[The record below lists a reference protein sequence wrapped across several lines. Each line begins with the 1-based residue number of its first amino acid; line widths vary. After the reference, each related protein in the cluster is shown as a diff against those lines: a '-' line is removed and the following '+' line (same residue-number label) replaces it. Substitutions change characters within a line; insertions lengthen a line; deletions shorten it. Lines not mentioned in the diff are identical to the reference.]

1 VSSGEHR
8 RPLVL
13 CGDWA
18 GIDYCGV
25 AHSERALFED
35 LSPPPQV
42 VDPNHVGAAVRAV
55 WRARRA
61 GDPVVITYPTRSTVV
76 RWRPLLTF
84 AAAALL
90 QRRRALHVHLHEY
103 RVFRQ
108 VRWALDVILALGAPQ
123 VVVSSR
129 SEAEAVARGL
139 AGRLGR
145 VHPVVI
151 PPVSAVTPTTTGH
164 DAVEAAGSGVAGVFG
179 FAGPAKGV
187 ELVTEVV
194 RHLPAHFHRLELVG
208 RGWDAVDWPAE
219 VTDRLAVAV
228 LGFVPT
234 TDVGAVFAG
243 WELAIAPFSD
253 GASDG
258 RMSLRVPLAHGIPT
272 LTEAGR
278 PEDLTLAPGHLV
290 VVDGSIA
297 AAVDRAVARAG
308 DRSARAEGLREVEAF
323 EQRLR
328 HGLREALV
336 ATGSAAAPAPAPP
349 SDASASA

>member
-1 VSSGEHR
+1 MSGAEHR
-8 RPLVL
+8 PPLVL

-18 GIDYCGV
+18 GIDFCGV

-42 VDPNHVGAAVRAV
+42 VDPNHVGTAVRAV

-84 AAAALL
+84 AATAVL

-108 VRWALDVILALGAPQ
+108 VRWALDVILAMGAPQ

-129 SEAEAVARGL
+129 SEAEAIARGL

-164 DAVEAAGSGVAGVFG
+164 DAVDAAGSGVAGVFG

-194 RHLPAHFHRLELVG
+194 RNLPAHFHRLELVG
-208 RGWDAVDWPAE
+208 RGWDAVVWPAE

-243 WELAIAPFSD
+243 WELAIAPFSE

-272 LTEAGR
+272 ITEGGR
-278 PEDLTLAPGHLV
+278 AEDLTLDPGHLA
-290 VVDGSIA
+290 VVDGSVA
-297 AAVDRAVARAG
+297 AAVDRAAAWAG
-308 DRSARAEGLREVEAF
+308 DRSARADGLRRVDAF

-328 HGLREALV
+328 HDLREVLV
-336 ATGSAAAPAPAPP
+336 ATSSTAAPTPP